1 MKAEISGPVICSLN
15 SFLPQLKS
23 LKASEQRLEE
33 DLEFWAV
40 SKSHLVEYNALWK
53 VIAENRPTWDIVDEI
68 EESPFLMRELVE
80 MQLKVSAKWI
90 MRHIFSFQICVQLA
104 DQLLLRYRMINIR
117 TEQMKKIIPHLGA
130 PWPKIAEI
138 EAIGELTDLIKFQ
151 TSCLKHA
158 IK

>member
-1 MKAEISGPVICSLN
+1 LKAEVSGAVICSLN
-15 SFLPQLKS
+15 SFLPQLKN

-33 DLEFWAV
+33 DLELWAV

-80 MQLKVSAKWI
+80 LQLKVSELI
-90 MRHIFSFQICVQLA
+90 MLQIFSFQICVQLA

-138 EAIGELTDLIKFQ
+138 EAIGELTELIKFQ